1 MKILMHIL
9 LCAVFSYGY
18 EVVNGTAAVLEVD
31 ASTQKL
37 LKESGPL
44 PLLAHPKDPNKRIAF
59 VAVPYRQSED
69 IDLVRIVNE
78 KKELVRLHVRQGD
91 YKKETLSVDP
101 AHVSPPKE
109 ALPRIQ
115 AEREEA
121 MALYGTFTPT
131 RYWNA
136 PFEFPMQSVITS
148 DFGNARVFNDTLK
161 SYHSGTDFRAA
172 VGTPIVATNEGVVV
186 LAKERYYAG
195 GSVILDHGEGVY
207 SVYYHL
213 SSLPHP
219 VGARVKKGE
228 VVGLSGASGRVTG
241 PHLHFGFMVQGV
253 PIDPLDFIAKVN
265 ALFE

>member
-1 MKILMHIL
+1 MKILVQIL
-9 LCAVFSYGY
+9 LCVVFSYGF
-18 EVVNGTAAVLEVD
+18 EAVNGTVAVLEFD
-31 ASTQKL
+31 GSTQTL

-59 VAVPYRQSED
+59 VAVPYRHSGD
-69 IDLVRIVNE
+69 IDLVRIVGE
-78 KKELVRLHVRQGD
+78 KKELVRLHVKQGD

-121 MALYGTFTPT
+121 MALYATFTPT
-131 RYWNA
+131 RYWNV
-136 PFEFPMQSVITS
+136 PFEFPIQSAITS

-161 SYHSGTDFRAA
+161 SYHSGTDFRAP
-172 VGTPIVATNEGVVV
+172 VGTPIVATNDGVVA
-186 LAKERYYAG
+186 LAKDRYYAG

-213 SSLPHP
+213 SSLSYP
-219 VGARVKKGE
+219 VGAHVKKGE
-228 VVGLSGASGRVTG
+228 VIGLSGASGRVTG

-253 PIDPLDFIAKVN
+253 PIDPLDFMEKIN
-265 ALFE
+265 GLF